1 MKDYDYYRAYW
12 KLKSGLIFKFL
23 YYTGACRLYAN
34 GDFVDARFRWFHPF
48 SWVFFVLGIFIC
60 LFTTSTIKTT
70 FMQTFMLQP
79 YFKEHPKKLHWF
91 NPHREKSWTGK
102 FKR

>member
-48 SWVFFVLGIFIC
+48 
-60 LFTTSTIKTT
+60 
-70 FMQTFMLQP
+70 
-79 YFKEHPKKLHWF
+79 
-91 NPHREKSWTGK
+91 
-102 FKR
+102 